1 VYKVSAGQALTG
13 VNFTSVKMEKL
24 SSISGKITGSDGNIP
39 TGSIELHDVTSASD
53 WDDSSVDLSKTGTFT
68 FDEVDGGAGS
78 YKLRYV
84 SDDGHYVSGWIGGET
99 EAGATVYTVSP
110 GQALVGVNYS
120 ATKAATISGKVVG
133 SAGNVPEDGSVD
145 AYDAVSGDLV
155 SYGSD
160 LSETGTFSVG
170 GLSAGSYKLRFGN
183 SDNYSDGW
191 FGGAAEA
198 AATVYKVSTGQAL
211 TGVNYT
217 AAKTARI
224 SGKFTG
230 VPAGSN
236 YYLYLVNTAG
246 ERIDWSEQSGGDSS
260 FSFEGLSAGS
270 YKVFFESTGSVP
282 AQYVGG
288 GAGMTFTVA
297 SGESKNAGTIA
308 LTQGKTT
315 SISGTIDLNGLNLW
329 ENDLSYDARLYVK
342 VGSTWVKTPVTNSNM
357 IGASGGAYS
366 IPGLGAGSYTVG
378 FEKSQSASSTAKVFG
393 EFYKNRRALANADTV
408 TLSGTPV
415 SGINGTVRAT
425 PLSALAAGTPSI
437 SGAATVGSTLTA
449 NAGTWTSGT
458 TLAYQWLR
466 DGIAISGA
474 TRSTYAVVA
483 ADRGHKLSVMVTG
496 SKDGFETVSKTSA
509 AVAATDVFSTVPVP
523 TISGTAKAG
532 STLTATA
539 GAWSPAATLT
549 YQWLRDGSPIS
560 GATKSTYVVA
570 TADRGHKV
578 SVTVMGSAAG
588 YQSAAK
594 TSAVVSVA
602 SVFPSVPT
610 PTISGTATAGST
622 LSANAGTWTS
632 GVTLAYQWLRD
643 GTAISGATASTYT
656 VVAAD
661 RGHKLSVTVTGSKDG
676 FETVSKTSAAVTVAN
691 VFAAAPVP
699 TISGTPSV
707 GSTLTATAGTWSPSA
722 TLAYQWLRDGSP
734 ISGAT
739 TSTYVVAAADRG
751 HKLSVTVMGSA
762 SGYQSASKTS
772 AALSVANVFPSVP
785 TPTISGTATAG
796 STLTANAGTWTSGA
810 ALAYQWL
817 RDGTVISGAT
827 ASTYTVATADRGH
840 KLSVKVTGSKS
851 GYLTTTKTSAV
862 IGVANVFAAAPT
874 PTISGT
880 PTVGSTLTAT
890 AGAWSPA
897 ATLAYQW
904 LRDGSPISGA
914 TKSTYVVAAADRGH
928 KVSVRVTATK
938 SGYLTTAK
946 MSAAVSVPNVFAATP
961 TPTVSGTPTVGS
973 TLTAKPGTWSPAATL
988 AYQWLRDGKA
998 ISGATKSTYK
1008 IATAD
1013 RGHKLSV
1020 TVTGSKAG
1028 YLSASKSSAAV
1039 AVLNVFAKAPAPA
1052 LSGVAKAGSTLTVKP
1067 GTWSPAPK
1075 LSYQWLRDGKAISKA
1090 TKSTYKIATADR
1102 GHKVSVR
1109 VTASKSGYLTTVK
1122 TSATVSVANVFSKAP
1137 VPKISGKVKAGVTV
1151 KVSVGSWSPAP
1162 KFSYQWLR
1170 DGKAIAKATASSYKV
1185 SAADRRHALSVRV
1198 TATKSGYETASRTSG
1213 ATRVP

>member
-39 TGSIELHDVTSASD
+39 TGSIELHDVTSASE

-393 EFYKNRRALANADTV
+393 EFYKNRSALANADTV

-466 DGIAISGA
+466 DGVAISGA

-739 TSTYVVAAADRG
+739 TSTYVV
-751 HKLSVTVMGSA
+751 V
-762 SGYQSASKTS
+762 
-772 AALSVANVFPSVP
+772 
-785 TPTISGTATAG
+785 
-796 STLTANAGTWTSGA
+796 
-810 ALAYQWL
+810 
-817 RDGTVISGAT
+817 
-827 ASTYTVATADRGH
+827 
-840 KLSVKVTGSKS
+840 
-851 GYLTTTKTSAV
+851 
-862 IGVANVFAAAPT
+862 
-874 PTISGT
+874 
-880 PTVGSTLTAT
+880 
-890 AGAWSPA
+890 
-897 ATLAYQW
+897 
-904 LRDGSPISGA
+904 
-914 TKSTYVVAAADRGH
+914 AADRGH
-928 KVSVRVTATK
+928 KVSVKVTATK

-946 MSAAVSVPNVFAATP
+946 TSAAASVPNVFAATP
-961 TPTVSGTPTVGS
+961 VPTVSGTPTVGS
-973 TLTAKPGTWSPAATL
+973 TLTVKPGTWSPAPAFT
-988 AYQWLRDGKA
+988 YQWLRDGKA
-998 ISGATKSTYK
+998 ISKATASTYK

-1052 LSGVAKAGSTLTVKP
+1052 LSGVAKAGSTLTTKP
-1067 GTWSPAPK
+1067 GTWSPAAT

-1102 GHKVSVR
+1102 GHKVSVK

-1137 VPKISGKVKAGVTV
+1137 VPKISGKVKAGVAV
-1151 KVSVGSWSPAP
+1151 KVSVGTWSPAP

-1170 DGKAIAKATASSYKV
+1170 DGKAIPKATASNYKV
-1185 SAADRRHALSVRV
+1185 STADRRHALSVRV
-1198 TATKSGYETASRTSG
+1198 TATKSGYETTSKISG